1 MAHDEAAH
9 RSLGLR
15 LTRWETDGRPPELR
29 RYVAIAAPHTTNRDL
44 LYLLL
49 HAWYHDLSI
58 SWLGKQSLF
67 RWPAGPVLRK
77 LGGVPVERDSKSG
90 LVQSL
95 ADRFDDAAA
104 HDRRFVLIIPPEG
117 TRSAGDYW
125 KSGFYE
131 IARAADVPIVC
142 IYLDYERR
150 VGGFGP
156 TVEVTGDVDADLSTI
171 RDFVTG
177 VRGKYPDLASTV
189 AFRPR
194 HESNDDEPD

>member
-1 MAHDEAAH
+1 MKQRIGAW
-9 RSLGLR
+9 GLR
-15 LTRWETDGRPPELR
+15 LTRWETDGQPPELR
-29 RYVAIAAPHTTNRDL
+29 RYVAIAAPHTTNWDL

-49 HAWYHDLSI
+49 HAWYHGLSI
-58 SWLGKQSLF
+58 SWLGKSSLF
-67 RWPAGPVLRK
+67 RWPAGPVLRR
-77 LGGVPVERDSKSG
+77 LGGLPVERDSASG
-90 LVQSL
+90 LVRSL
-95 ADRFDDAAA
+95 ADRFDEAAA
-104 HDRRFVLIIPPEG
+104 SDQRLVLVIPPEG

-156 TVEVTGDVDADLSTI
+156 TIEVTGDADADLSKI

-194 HESNDDEPD
+194 DVADDSG

>member
-1 MAHDEAAH
+1 MKQRIGAW
-9 RSLGLR
+9 GLR

-29 RYVAIAAPHTTNRDL
+29 RYVAIAAPHTTNWDL

-49 HAWYHDLSI
+49 HAWYHDLPI

-104 HDRRFVLIIPPEG
+104 HDRRFVLVIPPEG

-156 TVEVTGDVDADLSTI
+156 TVEVTGDVEADLSTI

-194 HESNDDEPD
+194 DESSEDDAPD